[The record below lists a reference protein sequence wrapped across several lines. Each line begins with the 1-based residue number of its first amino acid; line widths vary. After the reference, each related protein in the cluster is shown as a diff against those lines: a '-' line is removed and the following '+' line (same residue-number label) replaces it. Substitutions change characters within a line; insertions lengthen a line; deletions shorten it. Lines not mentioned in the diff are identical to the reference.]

1 MTLQSDLQD
10 AVARVRSDSQTLHDI
25 VHGDDETLV
34 ETEGGPVKTVAKAIK
49 DINDTIEQGLNDLG
63 ASGEQLAEAV
73 AATEG
78 FRDEAAEL
86 VEEAVVIAN
95 ALHLPVDLTGKAGKL
110 LAVKEDESGFDV
122 IESKGVFYGLR
133 KNGAK
138 LEAVSGEG
146 TFVAKD
152 FPVWFITLPGVDF
165 SIDPNGHLH
174 INI

>member
-1 MTLQSDLQD
+1 MTLQTDLQE
-10 AVARVRSDSQTLHDI
+10 AVVRVQTDSQILHQI
-25 VHGDDETLV
+25 VHGDDQTLV
-34 ETEGGPVKTVAKAIK
+34 PTEGGNVKTVAKAIK
-49 DINDTIEQGLNDLG
+49 DINDTIVQGLNDLG
-63 ASGEQLAEAV
+63 AAGEQLAEAV
-73 AATEG
+73 VATEG
-78 FRDEAAEL
+78 FRDEAAQL

-95 ALHLPVDLTGKAGKL
+95 ALHLPDDLTGKAGKL

-146 TFVAKD
+146 TFVAQD

-165 SIDPNGHLH
+165 SIGPNGHLH

>member
-1 MTLQSDLQD
+1 MTLQTDLQD
-10 AVARVRSDSQTLHDI
+10 AVARVQTDSQILHNI
-25 VHGDDETLV
+25 VHGDNQTLV
-34 ETEGGPVKTVAKAIK
+34 PTEGGNVKTVAKAIK
-49 DINDTIEQGLNDLG
+49 DINDTIVQGLDDLG
-63 ASGEQLAEAV
+63 AAGEQLAEAV

-86 VEEAVVIAN
+86 VEEALVIAN

-146 TFVAKD
+146 TFVAKN

-165 SIDPNGHLH
+165 SIGPNGHLH

>member
-10 AVARVRSDSQTLHDI
+10 AVARVQTDSQTLHDI
-25 VHGDDETLV
+25 IHGDDETV
-34 ETEGGPVKTVAKAIK
+34 VDTEGGPVKSPAKAIK
-49 DINDTIEQGLNDLG
+49 DIKAFIQAGLSDLG
-63 ASGEQLAEAV
+63 STSEQLAQAV

-78 FRDEAAEL
+78 FRDEAAQL
-86 VEEAVVIAN
+86 VEDAETIAN
-95 ALHLPVDLTGKAGKL
+95 ALHLPIDLTGKAGKL

-146 TFVAKD
+146 TFVAAT

-165 SIDPNGHLH
+165 SIGPNGHLH